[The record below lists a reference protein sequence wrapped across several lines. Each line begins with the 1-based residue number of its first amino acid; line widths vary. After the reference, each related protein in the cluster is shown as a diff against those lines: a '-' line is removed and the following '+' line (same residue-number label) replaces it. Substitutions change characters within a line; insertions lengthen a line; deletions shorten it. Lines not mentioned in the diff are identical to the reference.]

1 MKKNTNKQSNK
12 VTNKSN
18 NNITNNSNNN
28 NKVTDCNKSV
38 SNKSSNSNNVTD
50 LGFADDD
57 ETESFHLDTN
67 DEHSFELR

>member
-18 NNITNNSNNN
+18 NNITNQSNN
-28 NKVTDCNKSV
+28 NKVTNCNKSV